1 MWTRDKQT
9 AAEQSAGT
17 NTNTRVVRITKHN
30 EPLGATVR
38 NEGDKVVIG
47 RIVKGGAA
55 ERSGALHPG
64 DEVLEV
70 NGLKLC
76 GKSVHDICSTLCQM
90 SGTLT
95 FVIIP
100 AQSPI
105 SSVPEDEPSHPVV
118 SKMKFHHIWHI
129 FVQFAFRSIAPFTF
143 SFTTSF
149 FSFTIAHISPTLL
162 MMTFTSHVMSWE
174 SHSKEATSFTSSVRT
189 ILIGGKPTEMES
201 GHKLWRVSF
210 QGRVVTK
217 WPNENWKNNLVWLYI
232 ILLLFHFRSIYL
244 ALSVLNEKFLWV
256 AMILKA
262 GWNLN

>member
-118 SKMKFHHIWHI
+118 SKMKFHLLRHI
-129 FVQFAFRSIAPFTF
+129 FVQFAFRSIVPFIF

-149 FSFTIAHISPTLL
+149 LVSLSSTFLL
-162 MMTFTSHVMSWE
+162 LSWWWPIHPMSWAGNLIPKRRHPSRHQSGRSSLVASLQRWRVDTNFGG
-174 SHSKEATSFTSSVRT
+174 SHSKVE
-189 ILIGGKPTEMES
+189 
-201 GHKLWRVSF
+201 W
-210 QGRVVTK
+210 
-217 WPNENWKNNLVWLYI
+217 WPNDQMKT
-232 ILLLFHFRSIYL
+232 
-244 ALSVLNEKFLWV
+244 EK
-256 AMILKA
+256 IT
-262 GWNLN
+262 